1 MRADWVKIV
10 SKISK
15 NPLFKHDQCLKQN
28 TCLWG
33 RVLLTRLK
41 MYLKIRLKLSLKTLE
56 KKRTRGIKIRAVYYG
71 FT

>member
-1 MRADWVKIV
+1 M
-10 SKISK
+10 
-15 NPLFKHDQCLKQN
+15 LKQN

-41 MYLKIRLKLSLKTLE
+41 IKFKNTRR
-56 KKRTRGIKIRAVYYG
+56 KRTRGIKIRAVNYG

>member
-1 MRADWVKIV
+1 M
-10 SKISK
+10 
-15 NPLFKHDQCLKQN
+15 LKQN

-56 KKRTRGIKIRAVYYG
+56 KKRTRGIKIRAVNYG
-71 FT
+71 FTLNLKT

>member
-33 RVLLTRLK
+33 RVLLTRLR

-56 KKRTRGIKIRAVYYG
+56 KKTYTWHKNSSS
-71 FT
+71 

>member
-1 MRADWVKIV
+1 M
-10 SKISK
+10 
-15 NPLFKHDQCLKQN
+15 LKQN

-56 KKRTRGIKIRAVYYG
+56 KNVRGIKIRAVNYG

>member
-1 MRADWVKIV
+1 M
-10 SKISK
+10 
-15 NPLFKHDQCLKQN
+15 LKQN
-28 TCLWG
+28 TRLWG

-56 KKRTRGIKIRAVYYG
+56 KKGTRGIKIRAVNYG